1 MLLTLVGGIGIFLVG
16 MALLTEGLKTAAG
29 SALREVLQRF
39 TGNRFSAVASGAA
52 ITALVQSSSATT
64 LATIGFVSAGLL
76 SFQAAVGVIFGANLG
91 TT

>member
-1 MLLTLVGGIGIFLVG
+1 VLLTLVGGIGIFLVG

-52 ITALVQSSSATT
+52 ITASSNRRARQPWRRSA
-64 LATIGFVSAGLL
+64 S
-76 SFQAAVGVIFGANLG
+76 
-91 TT
+91 